1 MYCPELSQILYF
13 GQGGGNIKIKYL
25 IPVLLLFSLALV
37 INAEDVSAAATTV
50 SPTVTYTPSEINTA
64 ATKVKTFVDT
74 NKRLPNYVTMKNKQ
88 VTMPQF
94 LLLLTYDVTQT
105 NSKST
110 ANVALKNV
118 KAPTSTSETVKSSS
132 LNKTEYVKLA
142 GTLKT
147 SINNNGRVPSYVTSS
162 KGKMKYETLVYTYSK
177 VMDYYAKNKKLP
189 NTVSVKPWIQ
199 NEGTISTTTTSA
211 TSTSTTTSATS
222 FTIAQIV
229 TASKNYRNYV
239 DTNYKTPSTVT
250 INNIKVTTPQFLQ
263 LLSYTIAQL
272 NIGSKANIALKTVNN
287 PANPTET
294 VKSGSFTKD
303 EYVKLAQTTKT
314 ATSNGK
320 APDYVDS
327 KLGKIRYETL
337 TYIFAKAV
345 QFYGENSR
353 LPNTLSV
360 VPCSQLNLNIPGN
373 AQAIVDQI
381 GRNEATYANIQGN
394 EYSYLEKFLSA
405 RGGNCW
411 GSSLY
416 LYTRLT
422 AAGIQTRIMGYVGGI
437 AANSF
442 KHAWVQINLGSV
454 WKNWEYTKYN
464 SKHYGELA
472 GGTKVPLIGPGRTID
487 TWDLINAYAK
497 VM

>member
-1 MYCPELSQILYF
+1 
-13 GQGGGNIKIKYL
+13 
-25 IPVLLLFSLALV
+25 V

-64 ATKVKTFVDT
+64 ATKVKTFVET
-74 NKRLPNYVTMKNKQ
+74 NKRLPNYVTMKNKK

-94 LLLLTYDVTQT
+94 LLLLNYDLTQT

-110 ANVALKNV
+110 AKVTLKNV
-118 KAPTSTSETVKSSS
+118 KAPTSTSETVKSGSI
-132 LNKTEYVKLA
+132 NKTEYIKLA
-142 GTLKT
+142 SSLKT
-147 SINNNGRVPSYVTSS
+147 NINNNGKVPCYVSS
-162 KGKMKYETLVYTYSK
+162 SRGKIKYETLVYTYSK

-189 NTVSVKPWIQ
+189 NTVSVRPWNQ
-199 NEGTISTTTTSA
+199 KEGTTTTTTTTA
-211 TSTSTTTSATS
+211 TSGTS

-250 INNIKVTTPQFLQ
+250 VNNKKVTTAQFFQ
-263 LLSYTIAQL
+263 LLSYAITQL
-272 NIGSKANIALKTVNN
+272 NSGSKANVVLKTVSN
-287 PANPTET
+287 PAKLTET

-303 EYVKLAQTTKT
+303 EYVKLAQTAKT

-320 APDYVDS
+320 VPDYIDS
-327 KLGKIRYETL
+327 ELGKIRYETL
-337 TYIFAKAV
+337 TYIFAKTV

-360 VPCSQLNLNIPGN
+360 VPYSQLTFTITGN

-381 GRNEATYANIQGN
+381 GRDEATYGSIQGDR
-394 EYSYLEKFLSA
+394 YSYLDVFLA
-405 RGGNCW
+405 EGKGNCW

-422 AAGIQTRIMGYVGGI
+422 AAGIQARIMGYVNGI
-437 AANSF
+437 AASSY
-442 KHAWVQINLGSV
+442 KHAWVQINLGSG
-454 WKNWEYTKYN
+454 WKNWDYKTYA
-464 SKHYGELA
+464 SKHCGDVG
-472 GGTKVPLIGPGRTID
+472 GGTPLILIGPGKKID
-487 TWDLINAYAK
+487 TPDLITAYYA
-497 VM
+497 VL